1 MAKRKALRQAA
12 GQHDGENEEMPDAPP
27 QQVKR
32 KGDDEDSDEVC
43 AFPAS
48 GTRCVPSSPIFQEMD
63 TVNVDFE
70 WFDPQPEV
78 DFHGL
83 KTLLRQLFDIDWTL
97 FDLSALADLILS
109 QPLLGSTVKVD
120 GNESDPFAFLTVL
133 NLSTHKDKPVIQQ
146 LTEYIARQA
155 AKTGGELATSLPAL
169 LSHDNS
175 AQVGLILTERFINC
189 PHEIVPPMY
198 TMLQEEIQW
207 ALEEKEPYN
216 FTHYLI
222 VSKTYTEVESDL
234 PSDQQPASK
243 KRRGG
248 GASAETFYFHPE
260 DEMLHKHAMG
270 WANYDFETPADAGAS
285 DSKRAFQEM
294 GVKPRGHMILLEAS
308 KFAGAVENVQSYLN
322 GGQ

>member
-1 MAKRKALRQAA
+1 M
-12 GQHDGENEEMPDAPP
+12 
-27 QQVKR
+27 
-32 KGDDEDSDEVC
+32 
-43 AFPAS
+43 
-48 GTRCVPSSPIFQEMD
+48 
-63 TVNVDFE
+63 VNVDFE
-70 WFDPQPEV
+70 WFDPQPDV

-83 KTLLRQLFDIDWTL
+83 KTLLRQLFDIDAQL

-120 GNESDPFAFLTVL
+120 GNETDPYAFLTVL

-146 LTEYIARQA
+146 LTQYLSRQA
-155 AKTGGELATSLPAL
+155 TKRGGDIGQVLPELLKL
-169 LSHDNS
+169 DND
-175 AQVGLILTERFINC
+175 AQVGLILTERFINM

-222 VSKTYTEVESDL
+222 VSKTYSEVESSL
-234 PSDQQPASK
+234 RSDDQPASK
-243 KRRGG
+243 KKKGG
-248 GASAETFYFHPE
+248 SGGEPETFYFHPE
-260 DEMLHKHAMG
+260 DEVLHRHAVA
-270 WANYDFETPADAGAS
+270 WSNFEHETPVDAGAS

-294 GVKPRGHMILLEAS
+294 GVKPKGHMTLIEAG
-308 KFAGAVENVQSYLN
+308 KFADAVEAVKEFLN